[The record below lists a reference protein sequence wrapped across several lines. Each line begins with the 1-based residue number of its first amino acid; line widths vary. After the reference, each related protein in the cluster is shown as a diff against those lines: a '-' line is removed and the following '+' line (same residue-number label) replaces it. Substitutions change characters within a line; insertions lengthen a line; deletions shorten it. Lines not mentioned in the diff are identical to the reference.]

1 MRDQTV
7 RSGTRSAIQESLN
20 VYPED
25 WHGFC
30 LGFSTGHMGW
40 GLTLREVDTAEL
52 DHEPIRTRQQANP
65 TLEEAFFRQIT
76 YDTDAKRLRF
86 AYFHEGAE
94 REWSLEQPEKVLYER
109 IRGDEKELRIDVQG
123 GTTALVQLKFVE
135 TPERLGVVDDKE
147 PGC

>member
-1 MRDQTV
+1 MKDQTI
-7 RSGTRSAIQESLN
+7 RSGTRSAVQESLN

-30 LGFSTGHMGW
+30 LGFSTGHLDW
-40 GLTLREVDTAEL
+40 ELTLREVETADL
-52 DHEPIRTRQQANP
+52 DHEPIPTRQQSAP
-65 TLEEAFFRQIT
+65 TIEDAFFRQIT
-76 YDTDAKRLRF
+76 FDPGAKRLRF

-94 REWSLEQPEKVLYER
+94 REWSLEQPRKILYER
-109 IRGDEKELRIDVQG
+109 IRGDEKELRIDVQS
-123 GTTALVQLKFVE
+123 GTTALVQLKLVE